1 MTELG
6 LSEQITYSTVLIEG
20 ISNNQKSLGTGFFY
34 NIEAKNNKNI
44 PIVITNKHVIQNTT
58 TTKFE
63 ICKCDDFSNPNDT
76 EVCSITSD
84 SNNWIM
90 HPDSNV
96 DLCCLPIATYINE
109 YKNNGINLFYTTL
122 SKELLLKNGESNIFS
137 PMENVVMVGYPI
149 GCCDSYNHKPIIRKG
164 ITATHIKNNY
174 QGKKEFLVDIS
185 CWPGSSGSPIFILN
199 EGYFYSQ
206 EIKRLC
212 AGNQIKFI
220 GILYKGIQYSANGIL
235 TVENIPNKLK
245 SITNIPIN
253 LGVAIKAEEIL
264 AFEKMLIMEIEN
276 GKGY

>member
-34 NIEAKNNKNI
+34 NIEAKNNRNI

-63 ICKCDDFSNPNDT
+63 ICKCDASSNPNDT

-84 SNNWIM
+84 SNNWRM
-90 HPDSNV
+90 HPNSEV
-96 DLCCLPIATYINE
+96 DLCCLPIAPYINE
-109 YKNNGINLFYTTL
+109 YINNNIKLFYKSL
-122 SKELLLKNGESNIFS
+122 NKELLLTSEDLQCISAI
-137 PMENVVMVGYPI
+137 ENVVMIGYPN
-149 GCCDSYNHKPIIRKG
+149 GCSDTYNHKPIIRKG

-185 CWPGSSGSPIFILN
+185 CWPGSRGSPIFILN
-199 EGYFYSQ
+199 EGIYHS
-206 EIKRLC
+206 KPGNLVL
-212 AGNQIKFI
+212 GNQIKFI
-220 GILYKGIQYSANGIL
+220 GILYGGIEYSADGVL
-235 TVENIPNKLK
+235 TFENIPNKLK